1 MKKKIVSLLL
11 TGAMVATMAAC
22 GSSSNSASTS
32 ASAASSK
39 SETAA
44 SETAESASSA
54 TSAASSTS
62 ATSAKSESVEASS
75 TVASSAEGTA
85 NIDGVQADNAFYEK
99 ADLTSLKGKKI
110 GITIQSLQNAYWAGV
125 MSALE
130 DILKENGAEYNIVA
144 CDDNS
149 TKQISQIENFISAG
163 DDLIMVH
170 PSDADAVE
178 DACKEAQDAGI
189 KVMCWDDP
197 MENTDADWI
206 LNNTS
211 LGVAIGEMA
220 GKFINEHY
228 DENNKAQVALIDYP
242 STKVLLERGNGIKQG
257 LENVAAGKYDIIAE
271 QPGIEANKAQTAM
284 ETILQQYPDCKVV
297 VGVGAGAMIGAN
309 EALTTAT
316 NGKIPED
323 MGIFT
328 TDVTKQQLEEIQDP
342 NQAARAIIG
351 FEGSDEDTARACAS
365 MYALILSGSLE
376 SKYVYRQVGEIN
388 ADNIDEIMKGM
399 KG

>member
-39 SETAA
+39 SESAA
-44 SETAESASSA
+44 SEAAESASSA
-54 TSAASSTS
+54 AASSSASS
-62 ATSAKSESVEASS
+62 ATSESVTAAS
-75 TVASSAEGTA
+75 TTASSAEGTA
-85 NIDGVQADNAFYEK
+85 NIDGVQADDAFYEK

-220 GKFINEHY
+220 GNFINEHY

-242 STKVLLERGNGIKQG
+242 STKVLLERGNGIKEG
-257 LENVAAGKYDIIAE
+257 LENVAAGKYEIVAE

-351 FEGSDEDTARACAS
+351 FEGSDEDTAKACAS
-365 MYALILSGSLE
+365 MYALILSGQLE
-376 SKYVYRQVGEIN
+376 NKYVYRQVGEIN